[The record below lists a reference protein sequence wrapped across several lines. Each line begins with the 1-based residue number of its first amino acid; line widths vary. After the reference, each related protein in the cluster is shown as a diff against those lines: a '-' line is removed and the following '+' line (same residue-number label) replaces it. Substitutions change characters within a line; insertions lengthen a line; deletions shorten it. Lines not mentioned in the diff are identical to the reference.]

1 MTKAVVFG
9 YGNVG
14 KSVVE
19 AVLASSDFELIGIV
33 DLSKIGEDVNGI
45 IISSD
50 WKSLPKFD
58 VAILSLP
65 SRIVPEV
72 AKELLSAGINTV
84 DSFDIHTRIVDVRK
98 ELNEVAKNSNCSAI
112 TAAGWDPGTDSI
124 IRTLLQAM
132 APKGITYTNFGP
144 GMSMGHSVAAKA
156 IDGVKDALS
165 MTIPVGTGI
174 HRRMVYVE
182 LEEGASETEV
192 SAAIKSDDYF
202 SHDETH
208 VTIVKSIA
216 DIMNVGHGVHIER
229 RGVSG
234 TTHNQLFE
242 FSMKINN
249 PALTAQ
255 VLVSSARAV
264 VRQMPGCYT
273 LIEIPPVDFLEMTR
287 EEAVGSL
294 V

>member
-1 MTKAVVFG
+1 MIKTVVFG

-19 AVLASSDFELIGIV
+19 ACISSPDIKLV
-33 DLSKIGEDVNGI
+33 GI
-45 IISSD
+45 IDVSKVGQNVGDLVISSD
-50 WKSLPKFD
+50 WRTLGKID

-65 SRIVPEV
+65 SRIVLDV
-72 AKELLSAGINTV
+72 AKELLSAEINTV
-84 DSFDIHTRIVDVRK
+84 DSFDIHSKIVEVRG
-98 ELNEVAKNSNCSAI
+98 ELNEVAKKSNCSAI

-124 IRTLLQAM
+124 IRTILQAM

-156 IDGVKDALS
+156 IDGVKDAVS

-182 LEEGASETEV
+182 LEEDASPSEV
-192 SAAIKSDDYF
+192 ANAIKNDDYF

-208 VTIVKSIA
+208 VVPVKSIS
-216 DIMNVGHGVHIER
+216 DILNVGHGVHIER

-234 TTHNQLFE
+234 ITHNQLFE
-242 FSMKINN
+242 FSMKVNN

-264 VRQMPGCYT
+264 VRQNSGCYT
-273 LIEIPPVDFLEMTR
+273 LIEIPPVDFLNMSR
-287 EEAVGSL
+287 EEAVESL